1 MTRTTEDDTTPADQP
16 NGPERRA
23 SLLGRLGPGLIT
35 GAADDDPGGVATHSQ
50 AGAAFG
56 LNMLWTVVLAYPLL
70 SAIQMVVARIGR
82 VTGHGLAANVKR
94 VFPVWLLVLLV
105 LSLLV
110 ANTINIAA
118 DVAAMGEAAA
128 LVAPVLDKFVY
139 AAVFGVG
146 CVILEIFMSYKRY
159 VRVLKWLTLSLLAY
173 VGVVFSVQIP
183 WSEVVWRSL
192 VPEIVLTPAF
202 LTMVVA
208 VFGTT
213 ISPYMFF
220 WQSSQ
225 EVEDLGP
232 APDRRSLLN
241 TPDQAA
247 GELRRIRFDTLTGM
261 AMCSIIAFFIVLTT
275 AVTLHVHGVTRID
288 SAAQAAQALRP
299 IAGEFAFWLFSLG
312 IIGTGLLAVPVLA
325 GSAAYA
331 IAESFGWPMGLDRKL
346 GQAPGFYAIVA
357 AATLGGVLLTFLKVN
372 PIAALF
378 WSAVLNGL
386 VAVPI
391 MAVSMILASRGTVMG
406 PYVIGLPL
414 KILGWTATA
423 VMAAAGI
430 GMFLA

>member
-1 MTRTTEDDTTPADQP
+1 MADP
-16 NGPERRA
+16 SSRPRKP

-56 LNMLWTVVLAYPLL
+56 FNMLWTVVLAYPLL
-70 SAIQMVVARIGR
+70 AGIQQVVARIGR
-82 VTGHGLAANVKR
+82 VTGHGLAANVLR
-94 VFPVWLLVLLV
+94 VFPTWVLVILV
-105 LSLLV
+105 ASLLV

-128 LVAPVLDKFVY
+128 LVLP
-139 AAVFGVG
+139 GVG
-146 CVILEIFMSYKRY
+146 KFAYALIFGLGCVLLEIFMSYKRY
-159 VRVLKWLTLSLLAY
+159 VKVLKWLTLSLLAY
-173 VGVVFSVQIP
+173 VGVVFTVKIP
-183 WSEVVWRSL
+183 WEEVALRSFA
-192 VPEIVLTPAF
+192 PEISLTPAF

-232 APDRRSLLN
+232 DAARRSLIN
-241 TPDQAA
+241 TPELAD
-247 GELRRIRFDTLTGM
+247 GELRRIRLDTWFGM
-261 AMCSIIAFFIVLTT
+261 AVCSVIAFFIVLTT
-275 AVTLHVHGVTRID
+275 SVTLHVNGVTNIE

-299 IAGEFAFWLFSLG
+299 IAGELAFWLFSLG

-331 IAESFGWPMGLDRKL
+331 IAESFGWPMGLNRKL
-346 GQAPGFYAIVA
+346 GQAPGFYFIIA
-357 AATLGGVLLTFLKVN
+357 AATLGGVLLNFLHIN
-372 PIAALF
+372 PIKALF

-391 MAVSMILASRGTVMG
+391 MVVAMILASRKSVMG
-406 PYVIGLPL
+406 PFTIGLTL
-414 KILGWTATA
+414 KILGWTATG
-423 VMAAAGI
+423 VMAAAGV

>member
-1 MTRTTEDDTTPADQP
+1 MTDPQP
-16 NGPERRA
+16 RPRKP

-56 LNMLWTVVLAYPLL
+56 FNMLWSVVLAYPLL
-70 SAIQMVVARIGR
+70 AAIQAIVARIGR

-94 VFPVWLLVLLV
+94 VFPAWLLAILV

-118 DVAAMGEAAA
+118 DIAAMGEAAA
-128 LVAPVLDKFVY
+128 LVVPGVSKF
-139 AAVFGVG
+139 AFALVFGIG
-146 CVILEIFMSYKRY
+146 CVLLEVFMSYKRY

-173 VGVVFSVQIP
+173 VGVVFTVKIP
-183 WSEVVWRSL
+183 WGEVALRSF
-192 VPEIVLTPAF
+192 VPDISFTPAF

-225 EVEDLGP
+225 EVEDLGADP
-232 APDRRSLLN
+232 EKRALLH
-241 TPDQAA
+241 TPELAD
-247 GELRRIRFDTLTGM
+247 GELRRIRIDTWAGM
-261 AMCSIIAFFIVLTT
+261 AMCSLIAFFIVLTT
-275 AVTLHVHGVTRID
+275 SVTLHANGVTDIE

-299 IAGEFAFWLFSLG
+299 IAGELAFWLFSLG

-331 IAESFGWPMGLDRKL
+331 IAELFGWPMGLDRKL
-346 GQAPGFYAIVA
+346 GQAPGFYAIIA
-357 AATLGGVLLTFLKVN
+357 AATLGGIALAFADIN
-372 PIAALF
+372 PIKALF

-391 MAVSMILASRGTVMG
+391 MVTAMVLASRKAVMG
-406 PYVIGLPL
+406 PFVIGRTL

-423 VMAAAGI
+423 VMAVAGV

>member
-1 MTRTTEDDTTPADQP
+1 MSDDESGD
-16 NGPERRA
+16 RRP

-50 AGAAFG
+50 AGAMFG
-56 LNMLWTVVLAYPLL
+56 LNMLWSVVLAYPLL
-70 SAIQMVVARIGR
+70 AGIQQIVARIGR
-82 VTGHGLAANVKR
+82 VTGHGLAANILR
-94 VFPVWLLVLLV
+94 AFPAWLLGILVLL
-105 LSLLV
+105 LLI
-110 ANTINIAA
+110 ANIINIAA
-118 DVAAMGEAAA
+118 DVAAMGAAAA
-128 LVAPVLDKFVY
+128 LIVPGIGKVVYVVA
-139 AAVFGVG
+139 FGLI
-146 CVILEIFMSYKRY
+146 CLLLEVFMSYKRY

-173 VGVVFSVQIP
+173 VGVVFTVKIP
-183 WSEVVWRSL
+183 WAEVVWRSF

-232 APDRRSLLN
+232 DAEKRSLLN
-241 TPDQAA
+241 TPDLADS
-247 GELRRIRFDTLTGM
+247 ELRRIRLDTWTGM
-261 AMCSIIAFFIVLTT
+261 ALCSLIAFFIVLTT
-275 AVTLHVHGVTRID
+275 AVTLHVNGVTHID

-299 IAGEFAFWLFSLG
+299 IAGDLAFWLFSLG
-312 IIGTGLLAVPVLA
+312 IIGTGLLAIPVLA

-346 GQAPGFYAIVA
+346 GQAPGFYAIIA
-357 AATLGGVLLTFLKVN
+357 AATLGGVALSLTEVD
-372 PIAALF
+372 PIQALV

-391 MAVSMILASRGTVMG
+391 MAVAMILASRKSVMG
-406 PYVIGLPL
+406 PFVIGRTL
-414 KILGWTATA
+414 KILGWSATA
-423 VMAAAGI
+423 VMAAAGV

>member
-1 MTRTTEDDTTPADQP
+1 MSDHESGA
-16 NGPERRA
+16 RRP

-50 AGAAFG
+50 AGATFG
-56 LNMLWTVVLAYPLL
+56 LNMLWSVVLAYPLL
-70 SAIQMVVARIGR
+70 AGIQQIVARIGR
-82 VTGHGLAANVKR
+82 VTGHGLAANILR
-94 VFPVWLLVLLV
+94 AFPAWLLAILVLL
-105 LSLLV
+105 LLV

-118 DVAAMGEAAA
+118 DVAAMAAA
-128 LVAPVLDKFVY
+128 ATLIAPGVDKVIYAVGFGLVCVL
-139 AAVFGVG
+139 
-146 CVILEIFMSYKRY
+146 LEIFMSYKRY
-159 VRVLKWLTLSLLAY
+159 VGVLKWLTVSLLAY
-173 VGVVFSVQIP
+173 VGVVFTVKIP
-183 WSEVVWRSL
+183 WGEVLWRSF

-202 LTMVVA
+202 MTMVVA

-232 APDRRSLLN
+232 DPAARSLLN
-241 TPDQAA
+241 TPELAD
-247 GELRRIRFDTLTGM
+247 GELRRIRLDTWTGM
-261 AMCSIIAFFIVLTT
+261 AVCSLIAFFIVLTT
-275 AVTLHVHGVTRID
+275 AVTLHVNGITHID

-299 IAGEFAFWLFSLG
+299 IAGDMAFWLFSLG

-331 IAESFGWPMGLDRKL
+331 ISESFGWPMGLDRKL
-346 GQAPGFYAIVA
+346 GQAPGFYAIIA
-357 AATLGGVLLTFLKVN
+357 AATLGGVALSLTDVD
-372 PIAALF
+372 PIQALV

-391 MAVSMILASRGTVMG
+391 MAVAMILASRKSVMG
-406 PYVIGLPL
+406 PFVIGRTL
-414 KILGWTATA
+414 KILGWTATI
-423 VMAAAGI
+423 VMAAAGV

>member
-1 MTRTTEDDTTPADQP
+1 MTEPAP
-16 NGPERRA
+16 LPERRPSERRP
-23 SLLGRLGPGLIT
+23 SLFGRLGPGLIT

-56 LNMLWTVVLAYPLL
+56 LNMLWSVVLAYPLL
-70 SAIQMVVARIGR
+70 AAIQSIVARIGR
-82 VTGHGLAANVKR
+82 VTGNGLAANVKR
-94 VFPVWLLVLLV
+94 VFPGWVLALLVI
-105 LSLLV
+105 SLLV

-128 LVAPVLDKFVY
+128 LVAPGVSKYVY
-139 AAVFGVG
+139 AALFGGV
-146 CVILEIFMSYKRY
+146 CLLLEVFMSYKRY

-173 VGVVFSVQIP
+173 VGIVFTVKIP
-183 WSEVVWRSL
+183 WAEVAWRSF

-232 APDRRSLLN
+232 HPERRSLLH
-241 TPDQAA
+241 TPELAE
-247 GELRRIRFDTLTGM
+247 GELRRIRWDTWTGM
-261 AMCSIIAFFIVLTT
+261 AMCSLIAFFIVLTT
-275 AVTLHVHGVTRID
+275 AVTLHANGVTDIKN
-288 SAAQAAQALRP
+288 AAQAAQALRP
-299 IAGEFAFWLFSLG
+299 IAGDLAFWLFSLG

-325 GSAAYA
+325 GAAAYA

-346 GQAPGFYAIVA
+346 GQAPGFYAIIA
-357 AATLGGVLLTFLKVN
+357 GATLGGVLLNATGID
-372 PIAALF
+372 PIKALF

-391 MAVSMILASRGTVMG
+391 MVVAMILASRKSVMG
-406 PYVIGLPL
+406 PFIIGWGL
-414 KILGWTATA
+414 KVLGWTATA
-423 VMAAAGI
+423 VMTAAGV

>member
-1 MTRTTEDDTTPADQP
+1 MSDHESGD
-16 NGPERRA
+16 RRP

-50 AGAAFG
+50 AGATFG
-56 LNMLWTVVLAYPLL
+56 LNMLWSVVLAYPLL
-70 SAIQMVVARIGR
+70 AGIQQIVARIGR
-82 VTGHGLAANVKR
+82 VTGHGLAANILR
-94 VFPVWLLVLLV
+94 AFPAWLLVILV
-105 LSLLV
+105 LLLLV

-118 DVAAMGEAAA
+118 DVAAMAAA
-128 LVAPVLDKFVY
+128 ATLIVPGVDKVVY
-139 AAVFGVG
+139 AVGFGLV
-146 CVILEIFMSYKRY
+146 CVLLEVFMSYKRY
-159 VRVLKWLTLSLLAY
+159 VGVLKWLTLSLLAY
-173 VGVVFSVQIP
+173 VGVVFTVKIP
-183 WSEVVWRSL
+183 WGEVLWRSF

-202 LTMVVA
+202 MTMVVA

-232 APDRRSLLN
+232 DPAKRSLLN
-241 TPDQAA
+241 TPELADS
-247 GELRRIRFDTLTGM
+247 ELRRIRLDTWTGM
-261 AMCSIIAFFIVLTT
+261 AVCSLIAFFIVLTT
-275 AVTLHVHGVTRID
+275 AVTLHVNGVTHID

-299 IAGEFAFWLFSLG
+299 IAGDMAFWLFSLG

-331 IAESFGWPMGLDRKL
+331 ISESFGWPMGLDRKL
-346 GQAPGFYAIVA
+346 GQAPGFYAIIA
-357 AATLGGVLLTFLKVN
+357 AATLGGVALSLTEVD
-372 PIAALF
+372 PIQALV

-391 MAVSMILASRGTVMG
+391 MVVAMILASRKSVMG
-406 PYVIGLPL
+406 PFVIGRTL

-423 VMAAAGI
+423 VMAAAGV
-430 GMFLA
+430 GMFLV